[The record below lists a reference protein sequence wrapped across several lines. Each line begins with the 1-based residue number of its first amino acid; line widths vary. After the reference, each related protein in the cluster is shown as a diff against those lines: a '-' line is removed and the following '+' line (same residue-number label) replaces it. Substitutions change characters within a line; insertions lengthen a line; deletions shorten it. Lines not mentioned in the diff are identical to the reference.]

1 MFDPNKSAEAEWA
14 TFVPTRSPRFKIHVN
29 RGHAINAVKCTSYW
43 DHDHLR
49 TIPDDV
55 ILYRRVEGRWVQVD
69 VKRTY
74 NDEDQSIL

>member
-14 TFVPTRSPRFKIHVN
+14 TFVPTRSPRFKIHTK
-29 RGHAINAVKCTSYW
+29 RGHAINAVKNTSYW
-43 DHDHLR
+43 NDYKR

-55 ILYRRVEGRWVQVD
+55 ILYRRVEGRWVQAD
-69 VKRTY
+69 IKRTY